1 MLMHEESRKRL
12 RRKILSSW
20 YLDQNVSQKKEI
32 NHLLYL
38 KILVQF
44 EKILST

>member
-1 MLMHEESRKRL
+1 M
-12 RRKILSSW
+12 SW
-20 YLDQNVSQKKEI
+20 YLDQMVSQKKEI

-38 KILVQF
+38 KILVPL